1 MTLRSVHEKCH
12 FQQGSI
18 LGPLLFSI
26 YICDMLFETP
36 ANIDFAGYAE
46 DNTPYT
52 HSLNIENVLDNLQ
65 WTLEKKFHWRNHLVA
80 KEGKWHLLI
89 SSKRPVDIHIP
100 NTEILN
106 EEKVKLLGVNLES
119 RLSFDFYLNTLFE
132 KGSKKYHALAR
143 VRITWIKKT
152 TYSHKWLHN
161 ISVFLL
167 SPLIWMSQIRTMN
180 NIINKTHGE
189 ALRRVYK
196 NETNLSLVHLLKK
209 SKSVS
214 IHQRNLQA
222 LATEIYKVRIDLVP
236 EIMKKIF
243 TLYENHTIW
252 KNDSALQRRRRC
264 TVYVETK
271 MTFCLTHKAFQ
282 CGLYHFQASKLFLR
296 IVLSLSLL
304 FFKKSYK

>member
-26 YICDMLFETP
+26 YICDMFFETP

-180 NIINKTHGE
+180 NIINKTDGE

-196 NETNLSLVHLLKK
+196 NETNLSLVHLLKT

-236 EIMKKIF
+236 EIMKKNF
-243 TLYENHTIW
+243 HFVRKPYNLKKWFSSAKAKTLHCVRWN
-252 KNDSALQRRRRC
+252 KNDILSHPQSFSMRPLP
-264 TVYVETK
+264 
-271 MTFCLTHKAFQ
+271 FP
-282 CGLYHFQASKLFLR
+282 SK
-296 IVLSLSLL
+296 
-304 FFKKSYK
+304 